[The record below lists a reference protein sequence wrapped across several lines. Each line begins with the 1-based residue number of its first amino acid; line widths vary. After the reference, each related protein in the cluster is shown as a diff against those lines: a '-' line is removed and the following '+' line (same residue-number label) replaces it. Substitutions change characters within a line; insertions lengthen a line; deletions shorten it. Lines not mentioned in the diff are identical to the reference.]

1 MTERLNWWT
10 LERWYLRS
18 DVQGSKGAC
27 TLSSFSRIRL
37 CVTLGTV
44 AYQAPL
50 SMGFSRQEYWS
61 ALPFPP
67 PGDLPDPGIIP
78 VSPMSPALAGRFF
91 TTSATWILCTG
102 QQTRHRSK
110 EQTFGLSGRRRGW
123 NDLKEQHWDRYITIC
138 KIDSQWEFDVWR
150 RASKAGAL
158 GQPGEEGGVFRIGG
172 THVYLWPIH
181 VDVWQKPPQYCRII
195 ILQLKQILKNLCSNK
210 DPVQS

>member
-1 MTERLNWWT
+1 
-10 LERWYLRS
+10 
-18 DVQGSKGAC
+18 
-27 TLSSFSRIRL
+27 
-37 CVTLGTV
+37 
-44 AYQAPL
+44 
-50 SMGFSRQEYWS
+50 MGFSRQEYWS
-61 ALPFPP
+61 GLPSPP
-67 PGDLPDPGIIP
+67 PGELPDPGIIP

-181 VDVWQKPPQYCRII
+181 VDVWQKPPQYCRVI
-195 ILQLKQILKNLCSNK
+195 ILQLKQIFKNLCSNK